1 MPNANFN
8 YEDCLDI
15 DDRDTRSAIIRYI
28 HEEVNPLIDICP
40 KLKFELVSEYTPAPS
55 ILPFKDSAHV
65 CVRAELTMRGTNKRY
80 YSSFKGVQSKTL
92 WFYFDKEAL
101 PSNNALATFNT
112 TNVVVVIDNEPLTG
126 RHFTHEDAVIFLLN
140 LAMGRLTEYRIRE
153 IGD

>member
-8 YEDCLDI
+8 YEDLLEI
-15 DDRDTRSAIIRYI
+15 DDRETKNAIIRYI

-55 ILPFKDSAHV
+55 ILSFKDSVHV
-65 CVRAELTMRGTNKRY
+65 CVIAKLTVRGTNKRY
-80 YSSFKGVQSKTL
+80 YSSFKGVESKAL

-101 PSNNALATFNT
+101 PSNNDLATFNT
-112 TNVVVVIDNEPLTG
+112 TNVTVVIDNEPLTE

-140 LAMGRLTEYRIRE
+140 LAMGSLTDYRIRE